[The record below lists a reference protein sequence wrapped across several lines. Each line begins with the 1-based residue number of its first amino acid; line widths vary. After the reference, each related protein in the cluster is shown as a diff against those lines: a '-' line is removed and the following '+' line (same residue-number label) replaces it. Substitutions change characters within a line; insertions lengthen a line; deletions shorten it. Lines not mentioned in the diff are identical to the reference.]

1 MKAITDNTL
10 MTGLA
15 NANNPVIIKFEA
27 KWCQPCKAMIP
38 MILDIEKELAGKVTF
53 FSANVEHCMLMSQR
67 YKISQVPAL
76 VALDKKGVITSI
88 KTGAASRQEVLKWI
102 DLALPGV
109 RDA

>member
-10 MTGLA
+10 VTEA
-15 NANNPVIIKFEA
+15 QQNKTPIIIKFEA
-27 KWCQPCKAMIP
+27 RWCQPCKAMTP
-38 MILDIEKELAGKVTF
+38 TILEIEKELAGKVAF
-53 FSANVEHCMLMSQR
+53 FSANVEHCMLITQR

-76 VALDKKGVITSI
+76 LAIENGVVTSI
-88 KTGAASRQEVLKWI
+88 KTGAASKQEVLKWI